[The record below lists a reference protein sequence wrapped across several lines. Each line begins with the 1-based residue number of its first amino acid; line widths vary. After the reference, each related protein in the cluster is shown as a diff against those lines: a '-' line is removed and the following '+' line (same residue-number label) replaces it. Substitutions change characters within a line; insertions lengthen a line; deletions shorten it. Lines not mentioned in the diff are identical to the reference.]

1 MYHDF
6 QLHRRTIDMPG
17 GIHDLAA
24 GCDPDFDTALDD
36 LDRELAGLRSRF
48 YERE

>member
-6 QLHRRTIDMPG
+6 QLHRRTIDVID

-24 GCDPDFDTALDD
+24 GCDPDFDAALDEF
-36 LDRELAGLRSRF
+36 DRELAGLRSRF
-48 YERE
+48 DERE